1 MGAMKWM
8 ALAGAVL
15 LGGCASAGEDDK
27 CYENLGAC
35 LLLGTAQTVAYVG
48 VAALMERHHED
59 RHHENHHHGHGKK
72 GKR

>member
-1 MGAMKWM
+1 MGAMKSKCIAIAA
-8 ALAGAVL
+8 ALLA
-15 LGGCASAGEDDK
+15 GCASSTPDDK

-48 VAALMERHHED
+48 VAALMD
-59 RHHENHHHGHGKK
+59 RHHDDREHRHNKK